1 MVVRT
6 TERLDVEPLRRAI
19 MQAPHWWSSLKLM
32 ALLKLIEQLDS
43 KGGMVE
49 QVWAESMLGSYLG
62 GGFRLYPQLPSVST
76 LSRQMRAIATMGM
89 VCCDLENCHPT
100 ILTWLRPDIAAIS
113 QYVNDKESTLAATM
127 AHYSITRDEAK
138 QLYLQL
144 LFKGKLTSWSRNN
157 NIDRGLSPFPFAI
170 EFEKAVATVARQL
183 TTDYPEMFD
192 KIERYRDESGARRD
206 PEATLLSYVLQ
217 RFERKCTDAMRA
229 VRGYTTV
236 AILHDEVMFARVDD
250 TNTMLEA
257 MTTAVQAIVP
267 QMKVSMKRGEVPEW
281 FSPDTHCWYDDIAEF
296 NAIDV
301 PNHTAGWN
309 SFTDLLHSPPPEKTK
324 KNAKEHDKEKIRC
337 DDDTPYVPHAAKW
350 GVSLIPF
357 ANTSVLAHLVAKR
370 RMDYRVLVDDN
381 AIQLELKYISQFSG
395 ALCTKMQC
403 WYLRRWFAI
412 SMDGRGSVV
421 ETSSSDKVKTVM
433 TWSQFR
439 EKYDPSF
446 VSSTDRDGNATP
458 YSKMVD
464 SRRVNR
470 VDYFPNGAPPNV
482 LNTFQGFGV
491 EPIDIASIPD
501 ANRAD
506 VQRGLDMVNSHL
518 RRVICNNNEQVYTFV
533 RNVLAHILQR
543 RGKLRCF
550 LQLYSKEQQ
559 TGKGIFFDDF
569 LKRILGANFYKP
581 SAQLCAD
588 EGLLGKFNYSHHS
601 RLLILLD
608 ENAPFVFNKAGHGQL
623 RTWLSSERY
632 TYTQKNHTGMEM
644 NDYAT
649 LISLTNEL
657 LSIRSE
663 GRGDGR
669 SVPIQV
675 FEGYSKL
682 AASEGW
688 LVDGSPMTNDRRDEY
703 FGNFGECALDG
714 ENANFV
720 QSAFLY
726 EMLQIDLS
734 RYHFQSNIPETNLR
748 AEMSA
753 VADEDQFVD
762 QFCDAWEAGELRYTY
777 RDEEHVLG
785 PSSSLHTAWHKGSR
799 VWEAFSKWSHA
810 SYVNSSNTR
819 DMAQLSLKMVARGVL
834 GALDDEQRTNKR
846 IGRKAT
852 GGNQRAYCCRAY
864 SVAVAPTEFRALT
877 THN

>member
-1 MVVRT
+1 
-6 TERLDVEPLRRAI
+6 
-19 MQAPHWWSSLKLM
+19 
-32 ALLKLIEQLDS
+32 
-43 KGGMVE
+43 
-49 QVWAESMLGSYLG
+49 
-62 GGFRLYPQLPSVST
+62 
-76 LSRQMRAIATMGM
+76 
-89 VCCDLENCHPT
+89 
-100 ILTWLRPDIAAIS
+100 
-113 QYVNDKESTLAATM
+113 
-127 AHYSITRDEAK
+127 
-138 QLYLQL
+138 
-144 LFKGKLTSWSRNN
+144 
-157 NIDRGLSPFPFAI
+157 
-170 EFEKAVATVARQL
+170 
-183 TTDYPEMFD
+183 
-192 KIERYRDESGARRD
+192 
-206 PEATLLSYVLQ
+206 
-217 RFERKCTDAMRA
+217 
-229 VRGYTTV
+229 
-236 AILHDEVMFARVDD
+236 
-250 TNTMLEA
+250 
-257 MTTAVQAIVP
+257 
-267 QMKVSMKRGEVPEW
+267 MKRGEVPEW
-281 FSPDTHCWYDDIAEF
+281 FSPDTHCWYDEIAEF

-301 PNHTAGWN
+301 PNRTAGWN
-309 SFTDLLHSPPPEKTK
+309 SFTDLLYSPPKTK
-324 KNAKEHDKEKIRC
+324 KNAKGHDKEKIRC

-395 ALCTKMQC
+395 ALCRKMQC

-421 ETSSSDKVKTVM
+421 ETSSSGKVKTVM

-446 VSSTDRDGNATP
+446 VSSTDRDGIATP

-518 RRVICNNNEQVYTFV
+518 RRVICNNNEQVYIFV

-632 TYTQKNHTGMEM
+632 TYTQKKPHRHGDERLRHAHFP
-644 NDYAT
+644 DERVA
-649 LISLTNEL
+649 LDSVGG
-657 LSIRSE
+657 E
-663 GRGDGR
+663 GRRAFRPNPG
-669 SVPIQV
+669 V
-675 FEGYSKL
+675 
-682 AASEGW
+682 
-688 LVDGSPMTNDRRDEY
+688 RRL
-703 FGNFGECALDG
+703 F
-714 ENANFV
+714 
-720 QSAFLY
+720 
-726 EMLQIDLS
+726 
-734 RYHFQSNIPETNLR
+734 
-748 AEMSA
+748 
-753 VADEDQFVD
+753 
-762 QFCDAWEAGELRYTY
+762 
-777 RDEEHVLG
+777 
-785 PSSSLHTAWHKGSR
+785 
-799 VWEAFSKWSHA
+799 
-810 SYVNSSNTR
+810 
-819 DMAQLSLKMVARGVL
+819 
-834 GALDDEQRTNKR
+834 
-846 IGRKAT
+846 
-852 GGNQRAYCCRAY
+852 
-864 SVAVAPTEFRALT
+864 
-877 THN
+877 